1 MRPPTECRWSFP
13 THDQWD
19 PNDDIVA
26 IGADLEPDT
35 LLYAYAHAMF
45 PMFIDKKHT
54 QLGWWSPPMRGI
66 IPLSG
71 FHTSRST
78 RKSARLFHCTVNEA
92 FEEVMHAC
100 ATEHNDGNWIDE
112 HFMKAYT
119 ALHRMGHAHSVEVW
133 DEDNALVGGVYGVR
147 INNFFAG
154 ESMFHRVTDAS
165 KVALQFLV
173 DLMNLDGMSLF
184 DTQWLTDHLETLG
197 AIEIPRDTYRELLAQ
212 AIAE

>member
-1 MRPPTECRWSFP
+1 
-13 THDQWD
+13 
-19 PNDDIVA
+19 
-26 IGADLEPDT
+26 
-35 LLYAYAHAMF
+35 
-45 PMFIDKKHT
+45 
-54 QLGWWSPPMRGI
+54 MRGI
-66 IPLSG
+66 IPLDG

-78 RKSARLFHCTVNEA
+78 RKSARAFRCTVNEA
-92 FEEVMHAC
+92 FAEVMHAC
-100 ATEHNDGNWIDE
+100 ATEHTDGNWIDQ

-119 ALHRMGHAHSVEVW
+119 RLHEMGHAHSVEVW
-133 DEDNALVGGVYGVR
+133 DHDNALVGGVYGVR
-147 INNFFAG
+147 INDFFAG

-197 AIEIPRDTYRELLAQ
+197 AIEIPRDTYRELLAE